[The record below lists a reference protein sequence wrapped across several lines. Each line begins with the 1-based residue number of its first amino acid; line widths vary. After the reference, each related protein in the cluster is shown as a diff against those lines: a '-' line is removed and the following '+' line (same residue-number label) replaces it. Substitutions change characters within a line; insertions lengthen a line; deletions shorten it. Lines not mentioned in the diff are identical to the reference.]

1 MNNNNIDNYEG
12 EKHAP
17 SVKRI
22 IIIVVCVAALAFL
35 AYCNITA

>member
-1 MNNNNIDNYEG
+1 MNNNIDNYEEERHFPG
-12 EKHAP
+12 L
-17 SVKRI
+17 KRI